1 MSTAHGHAAI
11 FHMKEERR
19 SPPAP
24 SRRPAPSRA
33 RIQSA
38 PPAPSPYQRLVAIR
52 QKRLRRLHRLAILL
66 ALCAALLVIVAV
78 AGLATRYIYLHLP
91 DPDAPLGD
99 DIPDQPAETGSSI
112 ATPGS
117 HPFADGPTEGLTF
130 PFADSNQVISAGSLE
145 SKRAVLVDLSS
156 GEVIASRLGDEK
168 MYPASMTKVMTL
180 IVAVENLP
188 EEVSLS
194 YKVTVSQEVY
204 DQMVRAGSSGV
215 GLEPGEQLSVE
226 SLLYLTILRSD
237 GIAATE
243 LARYIAGSEEEFV
256 SLMNRK
262 ASEMGLENTH
272 FANPTGLQ
280 NEANYSTCRDMA
292 AILSY
297 AMRMTLCRKVL
308 TTASY
313 DAFCTATEGKNAGKS
328 FNYFAYHHLLTT
340 LMTEKY
346 PGYKPAFLTI
356 TAGKTGYAGTHS
368 GYCLASY
375 AVGANGQAYICVTSQ
390 ALPESDGYRACLK
403 DHKWI
408 YDTYA
413 KE

>member
-1 MSTAHGHAAI
+1 
-11 FHMKEERR
+11 MKDHRP
-19 SPPAP
+19 SPSAPA
-24 SRRPAPSRA
+24 RRPAPPPVGGSPA
-33 RIQSA
+33 HASA
-38 PPAPSPYQRLVAIR
+38 SPYQKLVAIR
-52 QKRLRRLHRLAILL
+52 QKRLLRLRRLAVLL
-66 ALCAALLVIVAV
+66 ALCAALLTIVAV
-78 AGLATRYIYLHLP
+78 AGMAARYIYLHLP

-99 DIPDQPAETGSSI
+99 EIPDQPAETGNTI
-112 ATPGS
+112 TTPGS
-117 HPFADGPTEGLTF
+117 HPFADGPTDGLTF
-130 PFADSNQVISAGSLE
+130 PFSDSVQVIPSNSLE
-145 SKRAVLVDLSS
+145 SQRAVLVDLVT
-156 GEVIASRLGDEK
+156 GEVVASRLGDEK
-168 MYPASMTKVMTL
+168 MYPASMTKLMTM

-188 EEVSLS
+188 EEISLS
-194 YKVTVSQEVY
+194 YKVTVSREVY
-204 DQMVRAGSSGV
+204 EQMVRAGSSGV

-243 LARYIAGSEEEFV
+243 LARYIAGTEEEFV

-280 NEANYSTCRDMA
+280 DEANYSTCRDMA

-297 AMRMTLCRKVL
+297 AMRMTLCRKIL

-313 DAFCTATEGKNAGKS
+313 EAFCTATEGKNAGKS

-346 PGYKPAFLTI
+346 PGYKPAFLTV

-375 AVGANGQAYICVTSQ
+375 AVGANGRSYICVTSQ
-390 ALPESDGYRACLK
+390 ALPESDGYRACLQ
-403 DHKWI
+403 DHKRI

-413 KE
+413 QE

>member
-1 MSTAHGHAAI
+1 M
-11 FHMKEERR
+11 R
-19 SPPAP
+19 
-24 SRRPAPSRA
+24 
-33 RIQSA
+33 
-38 PPAPSPYQRLVAIR
+38 
-52 QKRLRRLHRLAILL
+52 RLRRLAILL
-66 ALCAALLVIVAV
+66 ALCAALLVIVAA
-78 AGLATRYIYLHLP
+78 AGLAARYIYLHLP

-99 DIPDQPAETGSSI
+99 DIPDQPAETGDTI

-130 PFADSNQVISAGSLE
+130 SFSNSNQVIAAGSLE
-145 SKRAVLVDLSS
+145 SKRAVLVDLST

-168 MYPASMTKVMTL
+168 MYPASLTKVMTL
-180 IVAVENLP
+180 IVAVENLS

-194 YKVTVSQEVY
+194 YQVTISQEVY
-204 DQMVRAGSSGV
+204 DKMIRAGSSGA

-280 NEANYSTCRDMA
+280 DEANYSTCRDMA

-308 TTASY
+308 TTSY
-313 DAFCTATEGKNAGKS
+313 YQAPCTATQGKDAGKS
-328 FNYFAYHHLLTT
+328 FNYYAYHYLLNT

-346 PGYKPAFLTI
+346 PGYKPSFLTI

-368 GYCLASY
+368 GYCLATY
-375 AVGANGQAYICVTSQ
+375 AVGANGKAYICVTSQ
-390 ALPESDGYRACLK
+390 ALPESNGYRACLQ